1 MKSSL
6 SYKVADSLYIVRHS
20 VSKKA
25 PAKPVEIPTN
35 HIAVIDCSGSMS
47 WDLPKIREQLKKKL
61 PKLLREQ
68 DTISI
73 IWFSGKKEFGVLLEA
88 EPVATLVDLANVN
101 KAIDRWLKPNCLTGF
116 KEPLE
121 EVQSLVERVTKKHS
135 KGVFSLFFM
144 SDGMDNCWDRK
155 DILKTVE
162 NTSQC
167 LASATFVEYGYYA
180 DRPLLTAM
188 AEKAGGTLIFS
199 EDFDRYA
206 PLFEAAMQKKLS
218 GAPRI
223 EVKVDGDPIGGFAFA
238 LADGDLMTFAVTGD
252 TLSVPEDLSA
262 IFYLSSSS
270 VGSVNAEVASVSKK
284 KDKADDDVMA
294 PAYAA
299 VSLYSI
305 RMRPDIVFPL
315 LKSLGDVN
323 MISNF
328 SNCFGKQ
335 RYSEFMDAAKA
346 ATFGTGRFE
355 KGWDPNKVPQEDAFT
370 ILELLQL
377 LSKDDDNRVLL
388 DHPDFKYSR
397 IGRGRVDAST
407 QLTEAEIEE
416 IQKLTLRIAA
426 ERDVKKLKALQE
438 QLSSITD
445 KKSEALKFEADPAP
459 DGYPISSLTFNEE
472 RPNVSFLVKKSGV
485 VDISSRLPKE
495 FKGKM
500 PEKFKTFIYRN
511 YAVVKDG
518 LLNTDVLP
526 VKLSKSTL
534 DELNKFIKNG
544 KASSDLISTNAGA
557 TVLNLKALPI
567 INRKMVKATSAK
579 TLFELEYE
587 LTKARAA
594 QKVYNSVK
602 KEKFPRKA
610 EGFVVQYG
618 EEAAKWLK
626 EQGFTDYSGFSPK
639 TVQAEATDFYVGKCL
654 EVSLKGLSTL
664 PSLKDLHE
672 QIKKNKLNICGRLM
686 KPHLDRIESFL
697 TSDIYNKAADKDGIF
712 EAWLDGEAKSVRQ
725 QTQTLIYQV
734 AQTTFCLIVGQTW
747 PVEFSSLDEN
757 SMTLDFDGQKTV
769 CSMNLKE
776 VQIKI

>member
-1 MKSSL
+1 MKPSSF
-6 SYKVADSLYIVRHS
+6 KVAESLFIVKQI

-61 PKLLREQ
+61 PKILREQ

-73 IWFSGKKEFGVLLEA
+73 IWFSGRKEFGVLLEA
-88 EPVATLVDLANVN
+88 EPVATLVDLSNVN

-121 EVQSLVERVTKKHS
+121 EAKDLVERVSKKR
-135 KGVFSLFFM
+135 KGSVCNLFFM
-144 SDGMDNCWDRK
+144 SDGMDNCWGRPE
-155 DILKTVE
+155 ILKAVE
-162 NTSQC
+162 QAAGG

-199 EDFDRYA
+199 EDFDKYA

-218 GAPRI
+218 GALRI
-223 EVKVDGDPIGGFAFA
+223 EVKVDGDPIGGFVYA
-238 LADGDLMTFAVTGD
+238 LVGGDLMTFAVTGD

-262 IFYLSSSS
+262 IYYLSPSII
-270 VGSVNAEVASVSKK
+270 GSAGDDVISISKK

-299 VSLYSI
+299 VSLFSL
-305 RMRPDIVFPL
+305 RMKSDVVFPL
-315 LKSLGDVN
+315 LKALGD
-323 MISNF
+323 IDYIDRF
-328 SNCFGKQ
+328 SSCFGKQ
-335 RYSEFMDAAKA
+335 RYSEFMDATKA
-346 ATFGTGRFE
+346 AAFDPSKRFT
-355 KGWDPNKVPQEDAFT
+355 KGWDPNKVPREDAFT

-377 LSKDDDNRVLL
+377 LSKDDGNRVLL

-426 ERDVKKLKALQE
+426 ERDVKKLKILQE
-438 QLSSITD
+438 QLADITD
-445 KKSEALKFEADPAP
+445 KKSEALKFETDPAP

-472 RPNVSFLVKKSGV
+472 RPNVSFLVKKPGV
-485 VDISSRLPKE
+485 VDISSRVPKE
-495 FKGKM
+495 FKGKI
-500 PEKFKTFIYRN
+500 PEKFQTFIYRN
-511 YAVVKDG
+511 YTVVKDG
-518 LLNTDVLP
+518 LVNVEFLP
-526 VKLSKSTL
+526 VKVTAETL
-534 DELNKFIKNG
+534 DKLVEAGVIDKDHVKNF
-544 KASSDLISTNAGA
+544 KLCDSITI
-557 TVLNLKALPI
+557 NLRDLPI

-610 EGFVVQYG
+610 EGFVVMYG
-618 EEAAKWLK
+618 DDAAKWLK
-626 EQGFTDYSGFSPK
+626 EHGFTDYSGFSPK
-639 TVQAEATDFYVGKCL
+639 TVQAEATDFYLGKCL
-654 EVSLKGLSTL
+654 EISLKGLSTL

-672 QIKKNKLNICGRLM
+672 QIKKNKLNACGRLM

-697 TSDIYNKAADKDGIF
+697 ASDIYNKAADKDGVF

-734 AQTTFCLIVGQTW
+734 AQTTFCLIVGQIW
-747 PVEFSSLDEN
+747 PIEFSSLDEN
-757 SMTLDFDGQKTV
+757 SMTIDFDGQKIV

-776 VQIKI
+776 IQIKI